1 MSRCLIATGSV
12 SSRFAP
18 DLLPQSVWQQA
29 AAMGEKRRESFLGG
43 RALLAGLMRDHF
55 GCAQLPDIQPGATG
69 KPAFYDPTLPHFSLS
84 HSHQHL
90 LVAVCPSGE
99 VGCDIEKLRPRA
111 SMPELARKVFSDL
124 ENQWLLEQGEQLA
137 KAFWQLWTLREAC
150 LKQQGGSVWQMASV
164 TIDPLQHQFSAPLAA
179 GQLISWMTA
188 EAAVAL
194 ALPPTVKQLDAFT
207 ADASGQLA
215 PSSPPWLPFSRAD

>member
-29 AAMGEKRRESFLGG
+29 AAMGERRRESFLGG
-43 RALLAGLMRDHF
+43 RALLARLMRDHF
-55 GCAQLPDIQPGATG
+55 GCAQLPDNQPGGNG
-69 KPAFYDPTLPHFSLS
+69 KPVFCDSSLPHFSLS
-84 HSHQHL
+84 HSHQQL

-111 SMPELARKVFSDL
+111 SMPELAREVFSNL
-124 ENQWLLEQGEQLA
+124 ENQWLLEQGERLA
-137 KAFWQLWTLREAC
+137 AAFWQLWTLREAC

-179 GQLISWMTA
+179 VQLMSWMTA

-194 ALPPTVKQLDAFT
+194 ALPPTVKQVDAFT
-207 ADASGQLA
+207 ADLSGQLA
-215 PSSPPWLPFSRAD
+215 PSSPAWLPFSRVD